1 MILYQKYDKYGTRL
15 KDLYTR
21 NYKILLREMK

>member
-1 MILYQKYDKYGTRL
+1 MILYQKYDKYGARL
-15 KDLYTR
+15 KDLYAR